1 MSDYFPADLWI
12 EILLKLPVKSLIRF
26 TAVSKSWRSLIT
38 SPNFTSLHLSNSQK
52 NRAILRHYDE
62 HDKQEHY
69 RLLEFAAKNGAF
81 AINSSSEFDFPLN
94 SQIGYYRI
102 VGSCDGLVCSID
114 DLFLFP
120 SQSVVLWNP
129 SVRNHVILPPANT
142 NPMEPHV
149 VVLGFGIGNGVHKV
163 VRIVY
168 CRRPYDYG
176 FGVPPQ
182 VEVFSLGAANWR
194 TVDGFNIKLRIL
206 EFMWSQVLLNGIVH
220 WLGYEPIDDDANSYN
235 YSSRS
240 SILSFE
246 IDNEV
251 FGEVILPDVL
261 ATGVASMC
269 LFASEGSLALV
280 NYSVAFESKAC
291 DVWMMK
297 EYGVGASW
305 TKLYRIELVE
315 GFDRVVGFRYGEAL
329 LALNGLDL
337 VAYNPES
344 QGCRS
349 LGIHGTPRS
358 FYIDNYVESLLLLD
372 GNREP
377 AEEDLNRD
385 VLEGWV

>member
-1 MSDYFPADLWI
+1 M
-12 EILLKLPVKSLIRF
+12 
-26 TAVSKSWRSLIT
+26 
-38 SPNFTSLHLSNSQK
+38 
-52 NRAILRHYDE
+52 RAILRHYDE
-62 HDKQEHY
+62 RDKQEHY
-69 RLLEFAAKNGAF
+69 RLLELSAKNGAF

-129 SVRNHVILPPANT
+129 SVRNHVILPPVIT
-142 NPMEPHV
+142 NPTEPHI
-149 VVLGFGIGNGVHKV
+149 VVLGFGVANGVYKV

-182 VEVFSLGAANWR
+182 VEVFSLGAENWR
-194 TVDGFNIKLRIL
+194 TVDGFNIKLRIP
-206 EFMWSQVLLNGIVH
+206 EFTWSQVLLNGIVH
-220 WLGYEPIDDDANSYN
+220 WLGYEPIDDDADSNNYI

-240 SILSFE
+240 SILAFE

-251 FGEVILPDVL
+251 FGEVMLPDVL
-261 ATGVASMC
+261 TGEGVASMC
-269 LFASEGSLALV
+269 LFANEGSLALV

-291 DVWMMK
+291 DVWIMK
-297 EYGVGASW
+297 EYGVRASW

-315 GFDRVVGFRYGEAL
+315 GFQRVVGFRYGEAL

-337 VAYNPES
+337 VAYNLES
-344 QGCRS
+344 QGCRR
-349 LGIHGTPRS
+349 LGIYGTQRS

-372 GNREP
+372 GNNEP
-377 AEEDLNRD
+377 AEEDLNGD